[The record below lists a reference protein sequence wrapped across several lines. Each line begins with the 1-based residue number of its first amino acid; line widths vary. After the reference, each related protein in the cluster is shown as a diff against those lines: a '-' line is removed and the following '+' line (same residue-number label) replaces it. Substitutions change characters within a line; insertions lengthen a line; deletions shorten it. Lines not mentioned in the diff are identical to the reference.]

1 MRKVAQFLLVASR
14 GLAICA
20 VVAGLGV
27 GLLDVYLSHLVC
39 FDSCPDR
46 DFYFSYLGPTA
57 VRVMTPCIVLEVL
70 AMAAFVTYC
79 LATRQVQRAVLAF
92 LVLLVGGLAGIAALA
107 GLLQRAQATL
117 PRVHRA
123 ATVAP
128 FSRTNCERG
137 MACGDGPSRSSQ
149 APGRASWTTCNGAAE
164 RRRFHPSPPAF

>member
-57 VRVMTPCIVLEVL
+57 VRLMTPCIVLEVL
-70 AMAAFVTYC
+70 AMAVLVTYC

-107 GLLQRAQATL
+107 GLLHRAQATL
-117 PRVHRA
+117 PSASGSDCCALLPDQLRA
-123 ATVAP
+123 WDSLWGWALTLVA
-128 FSRTNCERG
+128 
-137 MACGDGPSRSSQ
+137 
-149 APGRASWTTCNGAAE
+149 GAWSGVLAYLQW
-164 RRRFHPSPPAF
+164 RR